1 VLRQDRAEAGPSWSR
16 ANHAG
21 CRAGGTPRKG
31 MSGCAKGEGGKKEG
45 ARRQRVLT
53 SVDSSAGAGMGS
65 GEVDGEDGRK
75 DAADCA
81 MAVRFLAMWV
91 AEGYASREKM
101 EEEVVIRRGV

>member
-1 VLRQDRAEAGPSWSR
+1 MLRQDSAEAGPGWSR

-21 CRAGGTPRKG
+21 CRRAGGTPRKG

-45 ARRQRVLT
+45 AKRQRVLT
-53 SVDSSAGAGMGS
+53 SADSSAGAGMGS

-81 MAVRFLAMWV
+81 MALRFLAPWA
-91 AEGYASREKM
+91 AEGYASREKKW
-101 EEEVVIRRGV
+101 RRRWL